1 MAQVQRR
8 QFNDIFEAVGS
19 GSLAVADPASLA
31 DAAGVSHSVT
41 VSGAALGDIVMGVSL
56 SDALV
61 GALTVTGNVT
71 AANTVTVRVQN
82 ESGSAVDLGAF
93 TIKVAVGRI
102 RI

>member
-31 DAAGVSHSVT
+31 DGAGVSHTVT
-41 VSGAALGDIVMGVSL
+41 VPGAELGDIVFGASASVSTQGML
-56 SDALV
+56 LE
-61 GALTVTGNVT
+61 GNVT
-71 AANTVTVRVQN
+71 AANTVIVRLQN
-82 ESGSAVDLGAF
+82 ESGGAVDLAAY

-102 RI
+102 RV